1 MKKTL
6 LGMLLLLTGS
16 CLWVSCSDENEPAPQ
31 ETLSTETIY
40 ANMLGKDIMSQLYY
54 WNEDIAADLVQWD
67 IETNGDPIGT
77 VDRIR
82 YHEGDKYI
90 DKWTMMTD
98 DMNSFTNSVEG
109 VSTPLLQFYIDI
121 HPRRIRCGNQYHL
134 AFGRASDAP
143 CRQYV

>member
-1 MKKTL
+1 MIRKRTGNLFFLELLRDISIFYITFVTHNDKNIQMKKTL

-67 IETNGDPIGT
+67 GT
-77 VDRIR
+77 SKPMKTLSER
-82 YHEGDKYI
+82 
-90 DKWTMMTD
+90 
-98 DMNSFTNSVEG
+98 
-109 VSTPLLQFYIDI
+109 
-121 HPRRIRCGNQYHL
+121 
-134 AFGRASDAP
+134 
-143 CRQYV
+143 